1 LSLEYAFN
9 EIIKPVTTII
19 NHFISPAFFHKN
31 YEDGLKA
38 KISKDRTRIFMD
50 EEVILVTVVSAW
62 YTDLLIS
69 IFGEVYNVNYFLDN
83 FFFNLRIVWPI

>member
-1 LSLEYAFN
+1 
-9 EIIKPVTTII
+9 
-19 NHFISPAFFHKN
+19 
-31 YEDGLKA
+31 
-38 KISKDRTRIFMD
+38 MD

-83 FFFNLRIVWPI
+83 FFFNLRIVWPIK